1 MKGVFTTRID
11 PTYDDLPETHYHF
24 PHTYLNQV
32 QSTVGD
38 QIVYYEPGRTNSS
51 GGRGG
56 RKAYFACAEVSK
68 VVPDTS
74 KANHYYAKI
83 ESFLEFDHAVPFKIG
98 AHTLERG
105 LQKEDG
111 SYNKGAFRRAV
122 RNISDIEFQAILAA
136 GFTNELLDFVPDTAA
151 DESDFES
158 GLAEPPADFERPVIE
173 VTQNR
178 LFRER
183 AFARKVKEAY
193 NRRCSFTGLK
203 IINGKGRP
211 EVQAAHIK
219 PVASH
224 GPDSVRN
231 GLALS
236 STIHW
241 LFDRGLISLSDDFEF
256 LVAKNK
262 IPSEISQLLNRD
274 GRALVPEAV
283 IERPHPSFLRHHR
296 EVVFKA

>member
-11 PTYDDLPETHYHF
+11 PSYDDLPETQYHF

-38 QIVYYEPGRTNSS
+38 QIIYYEPGRTNSS
-51 GGRGG
+51 GARGG
-56 RKAYFACAEVSK
+56 RKAYFACAEVLE

-74 KANHYYAKI
+74 TANHYYAKI
-83 ESFLEFDHAVPFKIG
+83 KHFLEFDRAVPFKIG
-98 AHTLERG
+98 TQTLERG

-122 RNISDIEFQAILAA
+122 RNISDIEFQAIMAA
-136 GFTNELLDFVPDTAA
+136 GFANELFDFVPDTQA
-151 DESDFES
+151 DKSDPES
-158 GLAEPPADFERPVIE
+158 GFAEPPADFERPIIE
-173 VTQNR
+173 VTLNR

-193 NRRCSFTGLK
+193 DRRCSFTGLK

-211 EVQAAHIK
+211 EAQAAHIK

-262 IPSEISQLLNRD
+262 VPSEISQLLNRD
-274 GRALVPEAV
+274 GRAIVPNAA

-296 EVVFKA
+296 EVVFIG

>member
-11 PTYDDLPETHYHF
+11 PSYDDLPETHYHF

-32 QSTVGD
+32 RSTVGD

-51 GGRGG
+51 GARGG
-56 RKAYFACAEVSK
+56 RKAYFAVATVLE
-68 VVPDTS
+68 VVPDPDI
-74 KANHYYAKI
+74 ADHYYAKI
-83 ESFLEFDHAVPFKIG
+83 DNFLEFDHAVPFKIG
-98 AHTLERG
+98 EQTFERG

-136 GFTNELLDFVPDTAA
+136 GFTHKALDFVPDAQVG
-151 DESDFES
+151 DENLITGF
-158 GLAEPPADFERPVIE
+158 AEIPAEFERPVVEI
-173 VTQNR
+173 VQNR
-178 LFRER
+178 LFRDR
-183 AFARKVKEAY
+183 AFARKIKQAY
-193 NRRCSFTGLK
+193 DRRCSFTGLR
-203 IINGKGRP
+203 IINGLGRP

-219 PVASH
+219 PVASN

-241 LFDRGLISLSDDFEF
+241 LFDRGLISLTDDFEF
-256 LVAKNK
+256 ILARNK
-262 IPSEISQLLNRD
+262 VPAEISGLLNRD
-274 GRALVPEAV
+274 GRAIVPDA
-283 IERPHPSFLRHHR
+283 ISERPHSNFLRHHR
-296 EVVFKA
+296 ELVFKG